1 MEKITWK
8 AGSQFKV
15 EAQVAADTIRDLQ
28 RTLGRETITAKELLD
43 DARDVNAPLH
53 CCFEW
58 DDSIAAEKYR
68 EWQARHLINSIEVV
82 IIKENLPPTKTRLF
96 VNIKPVGSREQ
107 GNFAPIDIVLK
118 NKTYREQVLS
128 NALIELRSFQRK
140 YAAYEELA
148 GVFNAIDSFGDT
160 LK

>member
-1 MEKITWK
+1 MEKFKWK

-15 EAQVAADTIRDLQ
+15 KAQVAVEAIENLQ

-58 DDSIAAEKYR
+58 DDTIAAEKYR
-68 EWQARHLINSIEVV
+68 EWQARHLIHSIEVV
-82 IIKENLPPTKTRLF
+82 ITKSDHPVTVRQYL
-96 VNIKPVGSREQ
+96 NIKPVGAREE
-107 GNFAPIDIVLK
+107 GAFAPIQVILK
-118 NKTYREQVLS
+118 NPTLREQALS
-128 NALIELRSFQRK
+128 NALSELHSFQKR
-140 YAAYEELA
+140 YAAYEELT
-148 GVFNAIDSFGDT
+148 GVFDAIDSFGDT